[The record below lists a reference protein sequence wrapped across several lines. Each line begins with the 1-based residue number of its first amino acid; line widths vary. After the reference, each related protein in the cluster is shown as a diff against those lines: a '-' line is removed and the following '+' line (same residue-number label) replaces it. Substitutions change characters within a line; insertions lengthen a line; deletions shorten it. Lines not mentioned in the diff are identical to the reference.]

1 MRERLRQSPLPAVRA
16 PLVSGVS
23 GGSCRTRQRS
33 LTTRN
38 TRVTPRLGVDEGQ
51 PRSDARDIE
60 DALHLGKP

>member
-1 MRERLRQSPLPAVRA
+1 VP
-16 PLVSGVS
+16 GGS
-23 GGSCRTRQRS
+23 GGSGRTRQRS